1 MAKRSSTPP
10 PAEDFAER
18 IVDIDVEEEM
28 RSAFLEYS

>member
-10 PAEDFAER
+10 PPEDFAER

-28 RSAFLEYS
+28 RSAFLE